1 MCPFLLAFLAMV
13 CSKLLPELIIF
24 AKITKALEDHTETAL
39 AFEQI
44 LPSFRN
50 ETIFINKNKVRN
62 KLLTFF
68 LIRGKMILVIKQ
80 KANKIMNQKETLG
93 KVLELIDSNF
103 AKIGKATLMSGVE
116 VKKLMALQN
125 EGKPLTELDQA
136 KLEITLIDFKK

>member
-1 MCPFLLAFLAMV
+1 MV